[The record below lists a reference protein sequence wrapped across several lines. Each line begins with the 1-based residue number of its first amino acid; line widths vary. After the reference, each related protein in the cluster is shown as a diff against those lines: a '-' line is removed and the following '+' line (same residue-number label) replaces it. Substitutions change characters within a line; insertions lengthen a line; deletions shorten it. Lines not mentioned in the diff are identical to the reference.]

1 MTYQEYFKQ
10 TNFEEIWAILSGF
23 YAEPEDARPLYE
35 NLVNEIVALPIEQA
49 HCDKTIKMSLDF
61 QNEIKVE
68 IDSMDSIDIDFCVE
82 LSRDIETAFPRDDE
96 DYELEVGSAG
106 LTSPFKVLAQYRK
119 NLGNKVEVLTRDG
132 RKLHGIL
139 VEAAD
144 DRFAIEMQVKVKR
157 EGAKRPVEETQREEF
172 AYSDVKSV
180 CYDLDF

>member
-1 MTYQEYFKQ
+1 MLNDNYLLTLQYEFRRGRKSPPTFILLTMIDKQ
-10 TNFEEIWAILSGF
+10 ALQAWIEERLQDTEC
-23 YAEPEDARPLYE
+23 Y
-35 NLVNEIVALPIEQA
+35 LVDVTVSA
-49 HCDKTIKMSLDF
+49 

-139 VEAAD
+139 VEADD